1 MTRNFRRLWTLQTA
15 FDTTIA
21 LVWYY
26 TDTKWGRFCYHKYFH
41 KKRDTK
47 QTDICYPSDT
57 NKRTFYYH
65 RRIFMTDNE
74 KKLLQAQHR
83 LEEAQMRNRD
93 KERKARTRRL
103 IQEGA
108 ILEKVYPAAATMDL
122 EKLEDFLYWALR

>member
-1 MTRNFRRLWTLQTA
+1 MVLNNSPISTQITYRLQSELYLHHLHRITVPPLYQKGDFMANNRPMTE
-15 FDTTIA
+15 D
-21 LVWYY
+21 
-26 TDTKWGRFCYHKYFH
+26 
-41 KKRDTK
+41 
-47 QTDICYPSDT
+47 
-57 NKRTFYYH
+57 
-65 RRIFMTDNE
+65 E

-108 ILEKVYPAAATMDL
+108 ILEKVYPAAAEMDL